1 MASEKSSN
9 AKTGHKFQRSG
20 FSYEQLIR
28 FFFASNAGLTIVILT
43 LIIAFLLKEGLG
55 FFPGYRR
62 DLETYRI
69 AGLEFVDI
77 SRNNLTA
84 HEQLTSLLNRAYYAE
99 VNGKSSRELKRT
111 EEASALYNAF
121 TDQVGPTRDLI
132 LNNPQA
138 ETDGNAGMKAALL
151 NNYEKQREKALQ
163 KPLSTPHLTNEER
176 QQLIESLRARP
187 PEATDDPPL
196 VAALAQE
203 FVAAQQKHAA
213 PLQEFRTV
221 IDDFESAGF
230 DLGSIVMEMTE
241 SVTVTKEQLQTAD
254 ILEKDRKT
262 LLAAASG
269 EKDPV
274 ERERLLADAHAALA
288 DKPDVETPMQALLER
303 KPECV
308 RLHEEL
314 KTASSAAFDKI
325 PQSLTESDAK
335 RILSAARKAW
345 PVFITDLDM
354 APGKINAWKHTDPV
368 PLSDAFMS
376 FLSGKKWVT
385 GGEWQDFYGILP
397 LAIGSLMIAMIAL
410 SIAIPV
416 SISAAIYVNH
426 FAKPREQALVK
437 PIIEFIQAIPSVVLG
452 FVGILV
458 FGTILREISVMDAF
472 QWVPGFPIEER
483 LNIFTAGCLLALMS
497 IPTIFSLAE
506 DALNNVPSAYAEASE
521 ALGASHVQT
530 AFRVMIPASFSGIL
544 AAILLGFGR
553 VIGETMVVLLVA
565 GNRIKIPDFSE
576 GLGAFFQPS
585 HTLTGIIAQE
595 LGEVPLGSV
604 HYRALFVVGIVLF
617 AVVLGIN
624 ATAHHFVNRAKK

>member
-9 AKTGHKFQRSG
+9 AKTSHKFQRSG

-77 SRNNLTA
+77 SRNNLTS

-99 VNGKSSRELKRT
+99 VNGKSARELKRT

-132 LNNPQA
+132 INNPQA
-138 ETDGNAGMKAALL
+138 RTDANAGMKAALL
-151 NNYEKQREKALQ
+151 GNYEKQREKALL
-163 KPLSTPHLTNEER
+163 KPINTPHLTAKER
-176 QQLIESLRARP
+176 EGLLESLRTRP
-187 PEATDDPPL
+187 PEATEDPPL

-213 PLQEFRTV
+213 PLQDFRTV

-230 DLGSIVMEMTE
+230 DLGSIIMEMTE

-262 LLAAASG
+262 LLGAASS
-269 EKDPV
+269 EKDPA

-288 DKPDVETPMQALLER
+288 DKPDIETPMQALLER

-308 RLHEEL
+308 RLQEEL
-314 KTASSAAFDKI
+314 KKTSSEAFAKV

-335 RILSAARKAW
+335 RMLNAARQAW
-345 PVFITDLDM
+345 PVFITDLEA
-354 APGKINAWKHTDPV
+354 APKKINAWKHTDPV

-376 FLSGKKWVT
+376 FLTGKKWVT

-397 LAIGSLMIAMIAL
+397 LAVGSLMIAIIAL

>member
-28 FFFASNAGLTIVILT
+28 FFFASNAGLTIIILT

-187 PEATDDPPL
+187 PQATDDPPL

-376 FLSGKKWVT
+376 FLTGKKWVT

>member
-9 AKTGHKFQRSG
+9 AKTSHKFQRSG

-77 SRNNLTA
+77 SRNNLTS

-99 VNGKSSRELKRT
+99 VNGKSARELKRT
-111 EEASALYNAF
+111 QEASALYNAF

-132 LNNPQA
+132 INNPQA
-138 ETDGNAGMKAALL
+138 QTDANAGMKAALL
-151 NNYEKQREKALQ
+151 GNYEKQREKALL
-163 KPLSTPHLTNEER
+163 KPLSTPHLTAKER
-176 QQLIESLRARP
+176 AELLESLRTRP
-187 PEATDDPPL
+187 PEATEDPPL

-230 DLGSIVMEMTE
+230 DLGSIIMEMTE

-262 LLAAASG
+262 LLGAASR
-269 EKDPV
+269 EKNPV
-274 ERERLLADAHAALA
+274 ERERLLADARAALA

-303 KPECV
+303 KPECA
-308 RLHEEL
+308 RLHEAL
-314 KTASSAAFDKI
+314 KTASSDAFSKI
-325 PQSLTESDAK
+325 PSRLSDPDA
-335 RILSAARKAW
+335 RRLLGAARKAW
-345 PVFITDLDM
+345 PQFIADLEA
-354 APGKINAWKHTDPV
+354 APKKINAWKHTDPV
-368 PLSDAFMS
+368 PLSDAILS
-376 FLSGKKWVT
+376 FLTGKKWVT

-397 LAIGSLMIAMIAL
+397 LAVGSLMIAMIAL
-410 SIAIPV
+410 SISIPV

-437 PIIEFIQAIPSVVLG
+437 PVIEFIQAIPSVVLG

>member
-9 AKTGHKFQRSG
+9 AKTSHKFQRSG

-77 SRNNLTA
+77 SRNNLTS

-132 LNNPQA
+132 INNPQA
-138 ETDGNAGMKAALL
+138 RTDANAGMKAALL
-151 NNYEKQREKALQ
+151 GNYEKQREKALL
-163 KPLSTPHLTNEER
+163 KPINTPHLTAKER
-176 QQLIESLRARP
+176 EGLLESLRTRP
-187 PEATDDPPL
+187 PEATEDPPL

-213 PLQEFRTV
+213 PLQDFRTV

-230 DLGSIVMEMTE
+230 DLGSIIMEMTE

-262 LLAAASG
+262 LLGAASS
-269 EKDPV
+269 EKDPA

-288 DKPDVETPMQALLER
+288 DKPDIETPMQALLER

-308 RLHEEL
+308 RLQEEL
-314 KTASSAAFDKI
+314 KKTSSEAFAKV

-335 RILSAARKAW
+335 RMLNAARQAW
-345 PVFITDLDM
+345 PVFITDLEA
-354 APGKINAWKHTDPV
+354 APKKINAWKHTDPV

-376 FLSGKKWVT
+376 FLTGKKWVT

-397 LAIGSLMIAMIAL
+397 LAVGSLMIAIIAL

>member
-1 MASEKSSN
+1 
-9 AKTGHKFQRSG
+9 
-20 FSYEQLIR
+20 
-28 FFFASNAGLTIVILT
+28 
-43 LIIAFLLKEGLG
+43 
-55 FFPGYRR
+55 
-62 DLETYRI
+62 
-69 AGLEFVDI
+69 
-77 SRNNLTA
+77 
-84 HEQLTSLLNRAYYAE
+84 
-99 VNGKSSRELKRT
+99 
-111 EEASALYNAF
+111 
-121 TDQVGPTRDLI
+121 
-132 LNNPQA
+132 
-138 ETDGNAGMKAALL
+138 
-151 NNYEKQREKALQ
+151 
-163 KPLSTPHLTNEER
+163 
-176 QQLIESLRARP
+176 
-187 PEATDDPPL
+187 
-196 VAALAQE
+196 
-203 FVAAQQKHAA
+203 
-213 PLQEFRTV
+213 
-221 IDDFESAGF
+221 
-230 DLGSIVMEMTE
+230 
-241 SVTVTKEQLQTAD
+241 
-254 ILEKDRKT
+254 
-262 LLAAASG
+262 
-269 EKDPV
+269 
-274 ERERLLADAHAALA
+274 
-288 DKPDVETPMQALLER
+288 
-303 KPECV
+303 
-308 RLHEEL
+308 
-314 KTASSAAFDKI
+314 
-325 PQSLTESDAK
+325 
-335 RILSAARKAW
+335 
-345 PVFITDLDM
+345 
-354 APGKINAWKHTDPV
+354 
-368 PLSDAFMS
+368 
-376 FLSGKKWVT
+376 
-385 GGEWQDFYGILP
+385 
-397 LAIGSLMIAMIAL
+397 MIAIIAL

-426 FAKPREQALVK
+426 FAKPHEQALVK

>member
-9 AKTGHKFQRSG
+9 AKISHKFQRSG

-77 SRNNLTA
+77 SRNNLTS

-99 VNGKSSRELKRT
+99 VNGKSARELKRT

-132 LNNPQA
+132 INNPQA
-138 ETDGNAGMKAALL
+138 RTDANAGMKAALL
-151 NNYEKQREKALQ
+151 GNYEKQREKALL
-163 KPLSTPHLTNEER
+163 KPINTPHLTAKER
-176 QQLIESLRARP
+176 KGLLESLRTRP
-187 PEATDDPPL
+187 PEATEDPPL

-213 PLQEFRTV
+213 PLQDFRTV

-230 DLGSIVMEMTE
+230 DLGSIIMEMTE

-274 ERERLLADAHAALA
+274 ERERLLADARAALA
-288 DKPDVETPMQALLER
+288 DKPDVETPMEALLER
-303 KPECV
+303 KPECA
-308 RLHEEL
+308 RLHEAL
-314 KTASSAAFDKI
+314 KTASSDALKKI
-325 PQSLTESDAK
+325 PSRLSDPDA
-335 RILSAARKAW
+335 RRLMGAARKAW
-345 PVFITDLDM
+345 PQFIADLEA
-354 APGKINAWKHTDPV
+354 APKKISAWKHTDPV
-368 PLSDAFMS
+368 PLSDAILS
-376 FLSGKKWVT
+376 FLTGKKWVT

-397 LAIGSLMIAMIAL
+397 LAVGSLMIAMIAL
-410 SIAIPV
+410 SISIPV

-458 FGTILREISVMDAF
+458 FGTILREISVMDAL

>member
-28 FFFASNAGLTIVILT
+28 FFFASNAGLSIVILT

-187 PEATDDPPL
+187 PQATDDPPL

-376 FLSGKKWVT
+376 FLTGKKWVT

>member
-9 AKTGHKFQRSG
+9 AKTSHKFQRSG

-77 SRNNLTA
+77 SRNNLTS

-99 VNGKSSRELKRT
+99 VNGKSARELKRT

-132 LNNPQA
+132 INNPQA
-138 ETDGNAGMKAALL
+138 RTDANAGMKAALL
-151 NNYEKQREKALQ
+151 GNYEKQREKALL
-163 KPLSTPHLTNEER
+163 KPINTPHLTAKER
-176 QQLIESLRARP
+176 EGLLESLRTRP
-187 PEATDDPPL
+187 PEATEDPPL

-213 PLQEFRTV
+213 PLQDFRTV

-230 DLGSIVMEMTE
+230 DLGSIIMEMTE

-262 LLAAASG
+262 LLGAASS
-269 EKDPV
+269 EKDPA

-288 DKPDVETPMQALLER
+288 DKPDIETPMQALLER

-308 RLHEEL
+308 RLQEEL
-314 KTASSAAFDKI
+314 KKTSSEAFAKV

-335 RILSAARKAW
+335 RMLNAARQAW
-345 PVFITDLDM
+345 PVFITDLEA
-354 APGKINAWKHTDPV
+354 APKKINAWKHTDPV

-376 FLSGKKWVT
+376 FLTGKKWVT

>member
-138 ETDGNAGMKAALL
+138 E
-151 NNYEKQREKALQ
+151 Q

-376 FLSGKKWVT
+376 FLTGKKWVT

>member
-28 FFFASNAGLTIVILT
+28 FFFASNAGLTIIILT

-187 PEATDDPPL
+187 PQATDDPPL

-314 KTASSAAFDKI
+314 KTASSTAFEKI

-376 FLSGKKWVT
+376 FLTGKKWVT